1 LDYHLL
7 LTSYDIATWHSRILV
22 FFDAWLV
29 DGWMELKENKK
40 EVVGEKHS
48 GSNQLARDQASQLH
62 A

>member
-1 LDYHLL
+1 
-7 LTSYDIATWHSRILV
+7 LV